1 MASRNRKTQNTESS
15 GKNSRTGSGKQNTQ
29 TRVVKKQP
37 EVYEE
42 EPDYD
47 GGTLGT
53 EVSIIVTFAVCALLF
68 LSNFGLIGAFGGFLS
83 RIMLGIFGV
92 FGYLVPLLIF
102 GGMCFYQSNR
112 GSSRAVIK
120 IIAGVVVL
128 FALCGLV
135 QLFVGAEADRSVGLV
150 PKEAIEGLLG

>member
-29 TRVVKKQP
+29 TRAVKKQP

-68 LSNFGLIGAFGGFLS
+68 LSNFGLIGAFVAFFLQWGLYSFLESVIS
-83 RIMLGIFGV
+83 RLDTLQMITVVPFVEVVELVIVVYLLTGILVGVLG
-92 FGYLVPLLIF
+92 
-102 GGMCFYQSNR
+102 
-112 GSSRAVIK
+112 
-120 IIAGVVVL
+120 
-128 FALCGLV
+128 
-135 QLFVGAEADRSVGLV
+135 
-150 PKEAIEGLLG
+150 GLLSIRKFLKV

>member
-29 TRVVKKQP
+29 TRAVKKQL

-68 LSNFGLIGAFGGFLS
+68 LSNFGLCESCVDACGCQRDLQFLHLLSSFLS
-83 RIMLGIFGV
+83 CLGTWNVPSPIMVKQI
-92 FGYLVPLLIF
+92 
-102 GGMCFYQSNR
+102 
-112 GSSRAVIK
+112 
-120 IIAGVVVL
+120 
-128 FALCGLV
+128 
-135 QLFVGAEADRSVGLV
+135 
-150 PKEAIEGLLG
+150 